1 MILLAAFLLL
11 GLITEVL
18 SVQLLFQNSLEM
30 SLIIHGTASISI
42 SLAVLLFLGRYYR
55 HEIWIA
61 FIFTLLLCFFIPV
74 SGLII
79 ILFVVSSVF
88 STHTKYH
95 KHVEILDDS
104 INLTEVRPVRRR
116 FGAGGA
122 VMHLLNKA
130 RPTSDR
136 AKALFRMGEG
146 NLAHVNRFMFKLF
159 ADKSDEIRLLAF
171 NILEQQESSITEDI
185 NKLLEILKTPDIK
198 AETRAKIEKNLAMLY
213 WEFIYKRL
221 LLRELQP
228 AILQKAEQY
237 ALSALKVMDN
247 DATLWGLLGKI
258 YERLKKYDL
267 AAEAFAKTA
276 EFNIPP
282 SQVLPYLAEI
292 EFHVRHYGA
301 VQKYLNESETLS
313 DVALIAPVKRFWSK
327 QWKN

>member
-1 MILLAAFLLL
+1 MILLTVLLFV
-11 GLITEVL
+11 GLITEIL
-18 SVQLLFQNSLEM
+18 SVQLLFQNSLET
-30 SLIIHGTASISI
+30 SLIIHGAASLSI

-95 KHVEILDDS
+95 KHAEILDDS
-104 INLTEVRPVRRR
+104 INLRDVRPVYRR

-122 VMHLLNKA
+122 VMRLLNKA
-130 RPTSDR
+130 NPTSER
-136 AKALFRMGEG
+136 ARALFRMGEG
-146 NLAHVNRFMFKLF
+146 NLARVNPLMFQLF
-159 ADKSDEIRLLAF
+159 SDKSDEIRLLAF

-185 NKLLEILKTPDIK
+185 NKLLEMLKTPDLK
-198 AETRAKIEKNLAMLY
+198 AETAAKIEKNLAMLY
-213 WEFIYKRL
+213 WEFIYKKL
-221 LLRELQP
+221 LLRELEP
-228 AILQKAEQY
+228 SMLRKAEQY
-237 ALSALKVMDN
+237 ALSALKVLND

-267 AAEAFAKTA
+267 AAEAFSKTA

-301 VQKYLNESETLS
+301 VQKYLNESDTLS
-313 DVALIAPVKRFWSK
+313 DVTLLAPVKRFWSK
-327 QWKN
+327 K